1 MSEQQPSEDP
11 LRTARRRR
19 HAAALHPMHSPVRL
33 QRPGHRTVWPD
44 NGDFA
49 STDQCFL
56 HGTGADVATVSSRW
70 LYGLPQ
76 PRPHLWHYF
85 FRHRYQLAPIGA
97 AAPFS
102 DLMVSRNVADLIVM
116 AHAFAELRDGVV
128 APARKRFQMWAQFR
142 SNPLGLIPSGVTHSV
157 DNTSNHRSLLG
168 VYFVL
173 SAFFHPPS
181 IK

>member
-33 QRPGHRTVWPD
+33 QRPGLRTVWPD

-56 HGTGADVATVSSRW
+56 HGTGADVANVSSQW
-70 LYGLPQ
+70 LYRLPQ
-76 PRPHLWHYF
+76 PRPHLWHYC

-97 AAPFS
+97 AAQFP
-102 DLMVSRNVADLIVM
+102 DLMVSRT
-116 AHAFAELRDGVV
+116 GQ
-128 APARKRFQMWAQFR
+128 APPPAVKEGTSQVL
-142 SNPLGLIPSGVTHSV
+142 LGRAGLWSSV
-157 DNTSNHRSLLG
+157 DGRHRQGTKVRRRRVPSRSPTYSLSS
-168 VYFVL
+168 V
-173 SAFFHPPS
+173 PPCS
-181 IK
+181 ICRRGCVGC